1 MNVATSNQYFYGW
14 EVLSELAIEKQG
26 FWGIPCP
33 SANFNGFAHLKSVAI
48 DINENLQRDSSLDG
62 GTGRAAQA
70 ASKGNH
76 ELNCDINFWLPDDID
91 ATAFDAW
98 FIKLGLDAFNVA
110 HSGTAWVVPNTGTS
124 AYPSNELHSFN
135 LEVGHNKTGNLRIH
149 HLLGLMANQMSIK
162 ASRSKEVEFT
172 LNCLGKRAY
181 MNQTSFTNGSATQS
195 AGIPY
200 KWEHCQIEFGDD
212 NDTGIKT
219 DFMELNINFNHNLLR
234 EYDIGES
241 SILVD
246 ALDATTGWVDS
257 TDATLATSTTAFH
270 EGAGSLSLA
279 KDGTSSTA
287 CSTQKTID
295 ALDASNK
302 IMYLW
307 VYIADSTTL
316 TAIDVGAAANN
327 HIKLGTGGVTN
338 YNQYNM
344 GTGLAV
350 GWNLIR
356 MDIDAPDTTGGS
368 GADETL
374 IDTVAIVF
382 KSDATGDTWAAN
394 KLLIDH
400 LRIFTPR
407 SPSAM
412 IPGTFMGSGT
422 FKVNLTTASGM
433 TLYRDLADDTGDPI
447 EMQDTSNSKEILFRI
462 RNLAAPTT
470 QKMEWR
476 LRDVQL
482 GQIPKELNPEA
493 VTEVEVPFTFQYYLW
508 TFTTPDTSAPTNF
521 DDQS

>member
-1 MNVATSNQYFYGW
+1 M
-14 EVLSELAIEKQG
+14 
-26 FWGIPCP
+26 
-33 SANFNGFAHLKSVAI
+33 
-48 DINENLQRDSSLDG
+48 
-62 GTGRAAQA
+62 
-70 ASKGNH
+70 
-76 ELNCDINFWLPDDID
+76 
-91 ATAFDAW
+91 
-98 FIKLGLDAFNVA
+98 
-110 HSGTAWVVPNTGTS
+110 
-124 AYPSNELHSFN
+124 
-135 LEVGHNKTGNLRIH
+135 
-149 HLLGLMANQMSIK
+149 
-162 ASRSKEVEFT
+162 
-172 LNCLGKRAY
+172 
-181 MNQTSFTNGSATQS
+181 
-195 AGIPY
+195 
-200 KWEHCQIEFGDD
+200 
-212 NDTGIKT
+212 
-219 DFMELNINFNHNLLR
+219 
-234 EYDIGES
+234 
-241 SILVD
+241 
-246 ALDATTGWVDS
+246 
-257 TDATLATSTTAFH
+257 
-270 EGAGSLSLA
+270 SLA